1 MSLTKNQF
9 EKLVDLVIEK
19 ILYTEVES
27 YIRDS
32 LEGDFLL
39 EYDGKVGIYYKADD
53 GIVNLPWL
61 VDNGDL
67 LPISERCNFIDGLL
81 ASLKELIEKNK
92 AQQDDFS
99 IYLEQIK
106 GL

>member
-19 ILYTEVES
+19 ILYTDGVES
-27 YIRDS
+27 YIRNY
-32 LEGDFLL
+32 LGDFML
-39 EYDGKVGIYYKADD
+39 EYDGKVGIYYQADD

-81 ASLKELIEKNK
+81 ASLKELIERANSHKE
-92 AQQDDFS
+92 DFE